1 MTKINTLIILSF
13 LAISSKLLAGGF
25 DIKIT
30 IKGLKDTTCQL
41 AYYFGDKQYIK
52 DSARVDKN
60 GSLTFKGDAELPGGI
75 YLIVMPSKKY
85 FELIVDKE
93 QKFSMETDTVD
104 YINSMKI
111 KNSKDNEVFY
121 EYLKWISTKGQAIEA
136 LKKEMDEAK
145 EDAAKTKEIKDKQ
158 IAIDKEVKEY
168 KLKVIKDY
176 PDFLLAKVFEAS
188 TDPEIPEAP
197 ILPNGKKDSTFAFR
211 YYKAHYFDKIDM
223 KDDRLLRSPVFGN
236 KIKQYLERLTAQ
248 IPDSIN
254 ASADKMISLAN
265 PTGEIFKYLVYY
277 ITNTYEKSNIMGM
290 DAVFVY
296 MAKNYYLSGKAY
308 WVEDAQKEKICDRVL
323 ALDPCL
329 IGRKANNM
337 RLLKNDF
344 HPISLSDIKTKY
356 TIVYFWDP
364 SCGHCQKVTPQ
375 LKTFYDKYKKE
386 LDVEVLG
393 VYIEADTTEWF
404 KYIKEKELN
413 WINAADLLGTAQFRK
428 YYDIYSTPVAFL
440 LDNEK
445 RIIAKRIEVEQLEDF
460 IKNHSQ
466 GKISVPKLPEFTRF
480 PCKPSDPSKEK
491 SGH

>member
-1 MTKINTLIILSF
+1 MKKYIALIILSIIT
-13 LAISSKLLAGGF
+13 LNSNLTAGGF
-25 DIKIT
+25 EIKVT

-60 GSLTFKGDAELPGGI
+60 GVMTFKGDETLPGGI
-75 YLIVMPSKKY
+75 YLAVMPDKKY
-85 FELIVDKE
+85 FELIIDKE
-93 QKFSMETDTVD
+93 QKFSMETDTAD
-104 YINSMKI
+104 YINNMKI
-111 KNSKDNEVFY
+111 KNSKDNEIFY
-121 EYLKWISTKGQAIEA
+121 AYLKWISIRGKEIEA
-136 LKKEMDEAK
+136 LRKQMDGAK
-145 EDAAKTKEIKDKQ
+145 DDATKTKEIKDKQ
-158 IAIDKEVKEY
+158 IAIDKEVKDY
-168 KLKVIKDY
+168 KLNLIKEN
-176 PDFLLAKVFEAS
+176 PTLLLAKVFEAS

-197 ILPNGKKDSTFAFR
+197 LLANGKKDSTFAYR
-211 YYKAHYFDKIDM
+211 YYKEHYFDKIDM
-223 KDDRLLRSPVFGN
+223 KDDRLLRSPIFGN
-236 KIKQYLERLTAQ
+236 KIKQYIEKLTAQ

-265 PTGEIFKYLVYY
+265 PTGDIFKYLVYY

-296 MAKNYYLSGKAY
+296 MAKNYYLSGKAF
-308 WVEDAQKEKICDRVL
+308 WVDEAQQEKICDRVK

-337 RLLKNDF
+337 KLLKNDF
-344 HPISLSDIKTKY
+344 HPIALNDIKAKY

-364 SCGHCQKVTPQ
+364 SCGHCTKVTPQ
-375 LKTFYDKYKKE
+375 LKTFYDANKKA

-428 YYDIYSTPVAFL
+428 YYDIYSTPVAYL
-440 LDNEK
+440 LDSEK

-466 GKISVPKLPEFTRF
+466 GKVIVPKLPDLVPF
-480 PCKPSDPSKEK
+480 PCKPSPPSKEK
-491 SGH
+491 SAH